1 MEASEEMRGRGYLP
15 TCKDYLRNGRP
26 VVWKRGKAN
35 KLQTENEK
43 RKNKSTGQASGQR
56 RRKVKHTAGF

>member
-1 MEASEEMRGRGYLP
+1 MEASVERRGWGYLP
-15 TCKDYLRNGRP
+15 MCKDRLKNGVP

-35 KLQTENEK
+35 KLQAANEK
-43 RKNKSTGQASGQR
+43 RKNKSTRRASGQR